1 MCTYANSFQGDHGK
15 RKLALE
21 SASRRQKLPRNAGHS
36 PIRLRKSVTS
46 ESDGLELSA
55 LEPLSAHDIPNE
67 KQHQEGD
74 GECPADDQSRIPSL
88 AEDRVAGAW
97 FTDEVGVEL
106 RESNGKDRDAGDQ
119 SWPRRDAQEQVVT
132 TAETPRAGCRQEPTD
147 AGTERHDDQVFR
159 FVPVLVR
166 SGRRPG
172 CRVALRLAEGI
183 LWRLS
188 ALGQMR
194 IDLEQDI
201 ADPVARDVLE
211 P

>member
-1 MCTYANSFQGDHGK
+1 MSVSIRFAEGRFCRNIRVLCTYANSFQGDHGK

-119 SWPRRDAQEQVVT
+119 SWPRRDAHRNRSSPL
-132 TAETPRAGCRQEPTD
+132 PRPHAPDAARNPPMPEPSATMI
-147 AGTERHDDQVFR
+147 R
-159 FVPVLVR
+159 FFVSFLSLSDLV
-166 SGRRPG
+166 G
-172 CRVALRLAEGI
+172 
-183 LWRLS
+183 
-188 ALGQMR
+188 
-194 IDLEQDI
+194 
-201 ADPVARDVLE
+201 ARDAA
-211 P
+211 